1 MKALEKIKSS
11 IEKYIMYKLYNYN
24 MTLRDRIELDDF
36 MFDNDIEIVLHET
49 TRKEKSY
56 IIVKNVKVADIERK
70 LSASGKKELKPK
82 IKWLC

>member
-11 IEKYIMYKLYNYN
+11 IERYIMYKLYNYN

-56 IIVKNVKVADIERK
+56 IIVKNVRVADIERK